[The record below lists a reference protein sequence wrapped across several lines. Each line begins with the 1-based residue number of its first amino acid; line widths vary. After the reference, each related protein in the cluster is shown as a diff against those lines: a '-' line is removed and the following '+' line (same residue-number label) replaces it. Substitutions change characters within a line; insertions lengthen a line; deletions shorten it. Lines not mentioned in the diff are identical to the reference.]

1 MSSFQSDISIKIDAC
16 MIGENWSP
24 EDVYQVYW
32 NASEMCIERFAKVNG
47 DFLSKKDCSFK
58 LNFLDS
64 R

>member
-16 MIGENWSP
+16 MIGENWSR
-24 EDVYQVYW
+24 EDVYRVYW
-32 NASEMCIERFAKVNG
+32 NASEMCIEHFAKVNE
-47 DFLSKKDCSFK
+47 DFLSETDGSFK